1 MGTRKKRAP
10 GVGKLGEG
18 IVGCKQSPSNKGWG
32 VGVGG
37 GTGNERSILQR
48 VN

>member
-1 MGTRKKRAP
+1 METRNKSGP

-18 IVGCKQSPSNKGWG
+18 IVACKQSPSNTGWE